1 MAPSSQKILSAIAL
15 IWAVG
20 LGAPAGAAAQDDD
33 PPPAI
38 AYRQSLMQGFRMH
51 AGALRAIFG
60 DDVAYT
66 SHVALHANTIRDL
79 AMMLSDVFPE
89 GSGGEESG
97 AMDAVWTNA
106 GDFQERVADFQ
117 SAGARLAETAAS
129 GDMEATQEAFQA
141 FSRGCR
147 GCHSDYRK
155 PRN

>member
-1 MAPSSQKILSAIAL
+1 MASSSQKILSAITL
-15 IWAVG
+15 ILAVG
-20 LGAPAGAAAQDDD
+20 LSAPAGASAQDDD
-33 PPPAI
+33 PTPTV

-51 AGALRAIFG
+51 TGALRAIFG

-66 SHVALHANTIRDL
+66 THVALHANTIRDL

-97 AMDAVWTNA
+97 AMDAVWTNS
-106 GDFQERVADFQ
+106 GDFQERLAGFQ
-117 SAGARLAETAAS
+117 SASARLAEAAAS
-129 GDMEATQEAFQA
+129 GDMAATQEAFQA

-155 PRN
+155 PRT

>member
-1 MAPSSQKILSAIAL
+1 MSPLSQKILAAIAL
-15 IWAVG
+15 ILAIG
-20 LGAPAGAAAQDDD
+20 LGAPAGASAQDDD
-33 PPPAI
+33 PPPTV

-51 AGALRAIFG
+51 TGALRAIFG
-60 DDVAYT
+60 DDVTYT

-89 GSGGEESG
+89 GSGGEDSG
-97 AMDAVWTNA
+97 AMDAVWTNG
-106 GDFQERVADFQ
+106 GDFQERLAGFQ
-117 SAGARLAETAAS
+117 SAGEQLAKAAAS
-129 GDMEATQEAFQA
+129 GDMATTQEAFQT